1 MGCRSWCWVW
11 GQGHLKGW
19 GDFGRAGGNRSPEAY
34 VGLFAVAASV
44 GVGNDGA
51 PNGISIPCRVQF
63 VAPKSCFI
71 RQIMQYVAPTLI
83 PIFKCIDH
91 KMKSL
96 IGCGDGIG
104 HLKNGSYVV
113 GSMRQGRVQ
122 SKSCRMTG
130 ATLFIVHSGR
140 GRLDCVYLKRPDWQ
154 DVSSQQQTVHFAHA
168 ALRQGHLKPCQTR
181 CVFKL
186 SAIFHRQLF
195 GQIVMA
201 RFRWPLA
208 WWCVW
213 VFVL

>member
-1 MGCRSWCWVW
+1 MMAHQMAYRYHAGCNLLCQNHVSS
-11 GQGHLKGW
+11 
-19 GDFGRAGGNRSPEAY
+19 D
-34 VGLFAVAASV
+34 
-44 GVGNDGA
+44 
-51 PNGISIPCRVQF
+51 
-63 VAPKSCFI
+63 KSCNTLL
-71 RQIMQYVAPTLI
+71 PTLV

-113 GSMRQGRVQ
+113 GSMRQGRFQ

-201 RFRWPLA
+201 RFRWP
-208 WWCVW
+208 WFGG
-213 VFVL
+213 VFWGLYCDCGFTSPSGSGNKAR